1 MEWEKKIDVA
11 QIWWWGCTLR
21 AVPAAASSSY
31 SPWRGIVWRWASSHT
46 WQHCTHWSDQA
57 DDNALLAGVIL
68 AHPRLQV
75 VRTKNK
81 RRWDPALSS
90 QLTTNTSM
98 MKTLV
103 FGIVLASLSSLIQGQ
118 VNLDFSTATINP
130 DTGALCMMQEVCI
143 GNLEALQSRL
153 PQTPCLDEKCNCA
166 SDADCGGG
174 TSK

>member
-1 MEWEKKIDVA
+1 MYLLPLLLLIHRGEGSFEDEHRLLTRDNIA
-11 QIWWWGCTLR
+11 RIGQI
-21 AVPAAASSSY
+21 
-31 SPWRGIVWRWASSHT
+31 
-46 WQHCTHWSDQA
+46 
-57 DDNALLAGVIL
+57 LAGVIL
-68 AHPRLQV
+68 AHPRLLQV

-103 FGIVLASLSSLIQGQ
+103 LSIVLASLSSLIQGQ

-130 DTGALCMMQEVCI
+130 ETGALCMMQEVCI